1 MLIEDI
7 AEQLLLTV
15 FDIEEVVE
23 SDVAVG
29 WLVYVPMSEG
39 EGVLPAQP
47 LEGLTFADL
56 YGLET

>member
-23 SDVAVG
+23 MSVAVG

-39 EGVLPAQP
+39 EGVLLSA
-47 LEGLTFADL
+47 AA
-56 YGLET
+56 